1 MIHVFSLFG
10 IIFLKKRYIVENNV
24 VKRIFKQN
32 EYRVL
37 YKRILFTCLILII
50 YILGSN
56 ISIVAQENTHQ
67 DVSSFYKLAVSNTG
81 GDLSTLNIFSLG
93 LGPWLTAMII
103 FTLLSYRDMEKAAK
117 QTKLEKHYKE
127 KILTLLICLAQS
139 YFVINEYVIKDKIHS
154 ENVFLLLLVLVTGTM
169 FLVWLAD
176 QNTRYGIAGPMPIV
190 MMSIVKALFQQRLAH
205 LHASTTVL
213 VLICVVIV
221 IALLTL
227 LIMELIEYR
236 TNYKDIMNASNQDIK
251 TYLAWKINPSGSISI
266 MISISVFVLLNNLL
280 NLFVNSFVSEKHVN
294 LQTLSFNNW
303 IGITLYIVLQMILGY
318 FLSRFLLNTR
328 NKSKDFLKSGNYFVG
343 VKPGK
348 ETRKYLNRM
357 ARRVCWFGSIV
368 VTLIIGLPLYSTL
381 LVPELS
387 QQIYFAIQLIV
398 LVYIGINITETIR
411 AYLYFD
417 KYKQFL
423 TKYW

>member
-1 MIHVFSLFG
+1 M
-10 IIFLKKRYIVENNV
+10 
-24 VKRIFKQN
+24 FKQN
-32 EYRVL
+32 EYRIL
-37 YKRILFTCLILII
+37 YKRIFFTCLILMI

-56 ISIVAQENTHQ
+56 ISIVAQENTHKE
-67 DVSSFYKLAVSNTG
+67 VSSFYKLAVSNTG
-81 GDLSTLNIFSLG
+81 GDLNTLNVFSLG

-127 KILTLLICLAQS
+127 KILTLIICLAQG

-154 ENVFLLLLVLVTGTM
+154 ENIYLLLLVLVTGTM

-190 MMSIVKALFQQRLAH
+190 MMSIVKALFQQKLAH
-205 LHASTTVL
+205 LHTSTFVL
-213 VLICVVIV
+213 VLICVVI
-221 IALLTL
+221 ILALLTL

-236 TNYKDIMNASNQDIK
+236 TNYKDIMNFSNQDIK

-266 MISISVFVLLNNLL
+266 MISISVFVLLNNLI
-280 NLFVNSFVSEKHVN
+280 NLFVNSFISDKHVN

-303 IGITLYIVLQMILGY
+303 VGITIYIVIQMILGY
-318 FLSRFLLNTR
+318 LLSRFLLNTR
-328 NKSKDFLKSGNYFVG
+328 NKAKDFLKSGNYFEG

-348 ETRKYLNRM
+348 ETKRYLNSM

-368 VTLIIGLPLYSTL
+368 VTIIIGVPLYSTL

>member
-1 MIHVFSLFG
+1 
-10 IIFLKKRYIVENNV
+10 
-24 VKRIFKQN
+24 
-32 EYRVL
+32 
-37 YKRILFTCLILII
+37 
-50 YILGSN
+50 
-56 ISIVAQENTHQ
+56 
-67 DVSSFYKLAVSNTG
+67 
-81 GDLSTLNIFSLG
+81 
-93 LGPWLTAMII
+93 
-103 FTLLSYRDMEKAAK
+103 
-117 QTKLEKHYKE
+117 
-127 KILTLLICLAQS
+127 
-139 YFVINEYVIKDKIHS
+139 
-154 ENVFLLLLVLVTGTM
+154 M